1 MISFPLSQIYF
12 LSEFF
17 QNKTASNEEY
27 GKIAQNGSFALKNS
41 ASGRFAIFDLFY
53 LIITLKYK
61 MSNKNLKNS
70 AITYIII

>member
-41 ASGRFAIFDLFY
+41 ASGRFAIFDLLY

-61 MSNKNLKNS
+61 MSNKNLKYS